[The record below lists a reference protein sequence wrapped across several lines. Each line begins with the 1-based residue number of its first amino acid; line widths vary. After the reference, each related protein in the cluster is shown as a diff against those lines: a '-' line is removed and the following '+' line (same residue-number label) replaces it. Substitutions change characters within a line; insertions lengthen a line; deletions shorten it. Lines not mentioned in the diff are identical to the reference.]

1 VTQYHFLDDSGD
13 PGLEGKASSSSYF
26 ALAMV
31 QLTERTP
38 LPDLALTR
46 QQLHL
51 PSNFEFKYHKTTF
64 EQKTLFFRTVR
75 SLPFRVRAVVVHKSG
90 LPDRYLTLSGQELT
104 VEFIVNLT
112 LRSSPLDIS
121 DDVLVIDAAKR
132 AFLWRLRVKLSQE
145 CRRLE
150 RVRSFRTI
158 VGGDS
163 SRDDGLQLADMIV
176 GATRQ
181 HVMGIE
187 NSHYRTFAE
196 KVTDLWEVGIGEA

>member
-1 VTQYHFLDDSGD
+1 MTQYHFLDDSGD
-13 PGLEGKASSSSYF
+13 PGLEGKASSSSHF

-31 QLTERTP
+31 QLTERAP
-38 LPDLALTR
+38 LPDLAQTR
-46 QQLHL
+46 QLLHL
-51 PSNFEFKYHKTTF
+51 PSIFEFKYHKTTA
-64 EQKTLFFRTVR
+64 EQKMIFFRSVR
-75 SLPFRVRAVVVHKSG
+75 SLPFRVRAVVVRKSG
-90 LPDRYLTLSGQELT
+90 LTNAHLALSGQELT
-104 VEFIVNLT
+104 VEFILNLA
-112 LRSSPLDIS
+112 LRASPLDIA

-132 AFLWRLRVKLSQE
+132 AFLWKLRVRLSQE
-145 CRRLE
+145 CRRQR

-187 NSHYRTFAE
+187 NGYYRTFAD
-196 KVTDLWEVGIGEA
+196 KVIDLWKVGG

>member
-13 PGLEGKASSSSYF
+13 PGLEGKASSSSHF

-31 QLTERTP
+31 QLTERAP
-38 LPDLALTR
+38 LPDLQRIR

-51 PSNFEFKYHKTTF
+51 PASFEFKYHKTTI
-64 EQKTLFFRTVR
+64 EQKALFFRSVR

-90 LPDRYLTLSGQELT
+90 LPDKYLTLSGQELT
-104 VEFIVNLT
+104 VEFIVNLA
-112 LRSSPLDIS
+112 LRASPLDIA
-121 DDVLVIDAAKR
+121 DDILVIDAAKR
-132 AFLWRLRVKLSQE
+132 AFLWRLRVRLSQE
-145 CRRLE
+145 CRRLK

-163 SRDDGLQLADMIV
+163 SRDDGLQLADMII

-187 NSHYRTFAE
+187 SSHYRTFAD
-196 KVTDLWEVGIGEA
+196 KVIDLWEVGG